1 MAVFEFAAGKTNG
14 PFIRFSL
21 KLPLGWLM
29 MVRVLLGL

>member
-29 MVRVLLGL
+29 MARMLLGY

>member
-1 MAVFEFAAGKTNG
+1 MAVLAFEAGKTNG

-21 KLPLGWLM
+21 ELPLGWLL